1 MKKQLVIGLFGLT
14 TIVTSCDKHKEHY
27 GTYNAL
33 ETRTY
38 DGEMMAGNVDLSD
51 QSYELI
57 VEARNKEEIVLKNLY
72 EEGTAV
78 MTQIDGAVLT
88 IRRQSLDG
96 FLEITGDG
104 TIQEGVI
111 NLDYNVITPD
121 GNVICDLSA
130 NKLE

>member
-1 MKKQLVIGLFGLT
+1 MKKQLVIGLFGLA
-14 TIVTSCDKHKEHY
+14 TIVTSCDKHTEHY
-27 GTYNAL
+27 GTYNAS

-57 VEARNKEEIVLKNLY
+57 VEGRNKEEIVLKNLY

-111 NLDYNVITPD
+111 NLDYNFITPD

-130 NKLE
+130 NLLE